1 MLAPLFASILPFFL
15 WPIEYFLPFPY
26 LVEELAKGLLVYVIL
41 RHPLNKQSPYLLALL
56 SGFLFSFSETM
67 LYVFNLIE
75 FGNYE
80 RAFLRLLSTLIL
92 HTGTMLIMVNFG
104 KRKIS
109 YLPLGIFTGGIIHY
123 FWNLLV

>member
-15 WPIEYFLPFPY
+15 WPIEYFLPLPY

-41 RHPLNKQSPYLLALL
+41 RYPLGKQSPYLLALI
-56 SGFLFSFSETM
+56 SGFLFSFSETI

-80 RAFLRLLSTLIL
+80 RALQRLLSTLIL
-92 HTGTMLIMVNFG
+92 HAGTMLIMVYFG
-104 KRKIS
+104 KRKIT

-123 FWNLLV
+123 LWNLLV